1 MVGGLGFGGLV
12 GGLGV
17 GVGRLGLVDGLGVG
31 VGGLRFGGK
40 NDFNVFFGE
49 IATNVASVLFHIFE
63 QGVFVGC

>member
-12 GGLGV
+12 G
-17 GVGRLGLVDGLGVG
+17 GLGVG

>member
-17 GVGRLGLVDGLGVG
+17 GVGRLGLVGR
-31 VGGLRFGGK
+31 LRFGGK